1 VSGAASARSDFDRR
15 LRRDAALCLAALLVL
30 GLNIG
35 AAFLPLGSWHGAVTL
50 GLCLSQGLLILL
62 FWMELQG
69 SGAMIRWCVI
79 LPAAWLV
86 LLIGLTWA
94 DIATRAMIPPP
105 W

>member
-1 VSGAASARSDFDRR
+1 MSGAARADFGRR
-15 LRRDAALCLAALLVL
+15 LRRDLALCAAALALLA
-30 GLNIG
+30 LNVG
-35 AAFLPLGSWHGAVTL
+35 AAFLPLGGRHGAVTL

-62 FWMELQG
+62 FWMDLRG
-69 SGAMIRWCVI
+69 SGTMIRWCAI

-94 DIATRAMIPPP
+94 DAATRAAVPPP